1 MRPFTIYQ
9 QICNLY
15 PTQQEKLIEL
25 ILSVTKPDRIFL
37 LGASLYRRRS
47 ESVFCTCAPSSRQVS
62 DYFLLVLISKNIEN
76 NISEIQDKIE
86 QRCNTFLPSTIL
98 ALQTERFSVW
108 LKTSHRFARTVH
120 NTSVLLFDKGD
131 IIFPE
136 PGDLN
141 PENENKTNEKC
152 LAQVQSNIREFLVG
166 VDLFRVRAQNRM
178 ASFMLHQAIEQGLH
192 AILKIGTGY
201 HCCTHNIDRLLRY
214 GSLVSYRLFDIFPRK
229 TDKDRHLFSLLQKAY
244 INTRY
249 KEDYFIDNDD
259 LTILIGK
266 AMAIQGLL
274 EEVGKE
280 HIKINPDNK

>member
-1 MRPFTIYQ
+1 LKPFTIYQ

-15 PTQQEKLIEL
+15 PGQQERLVEL
-25 ILSVTKPDRIFL
+25 ILSVIKPDRVFL

-62 DYFLLVLISKNIEN
+62 DYFLLVLISKVMDN

-86 QRCNTFLPSTIL
+86 QRCNTFLASTIL
-98 ALQTERFSVW
+98 VLPTERFIAW
-108 LKTSHRFARTVH
+108 LKTSHRFAWTVH
-120 NTSVLLFDKGD
+120 KTSVLLFDKGD

-136 PGDLN
+136 PGELN
-141 PENENKTNEKC
+141 PENENKTNGKC
-152 LAQVQSNIREFLVG
+152 LTQVLCNIREFLVG
-166 VDLFRVRAQNRM
+166 VDLFRVRGQNRM

-214 GSLVSYRLFDIFPRK
+214 GSLVSYRLPDVFPRK
-229 TDKDRHLFSLLQKAY
+229 TDKDKHLFSLLQKAY

-249 KEDYFIDNDD
+249 KEDYFIHNDE

-266 AMAIQGLL
+266 AITIQGLL

-280 HIKINPDNK
+280 YIKIN